1 MYQVKERILL
11 VEALGLLHNLGD
23 GCRGQ
28 NRGRDGRGT
37 ATGAIACI
45 AQLGSATAV
54 AGRRQLSRHGD
65 SRRGTA
71 TAVTERRQPS
81 PRRQPSRKGY
91 EDHQSATAYSITI
104 GLSRR
109 LALATP
115 VAKWRWVS
123 PYMGVAMAMFA
134 KWRWVSPNGDE
145 VIAVIK
151 ILHGEGFAMPRR
163 LSPCGDS
170 RRQGC
175 ATGPLCSTDRF
186 PSAVTVLITPLVWP

>member
-1 MYQVKERILL
+1 MDHWGKSRWSVSGARRTEPTTCEPQLNTLTTTPPSPPPPNERRCRDTAI
-11 VEALGLLHNLGD
+11 GLINCRDIGPVAQPWRRLSRPKSRSRRSRNGD
-23 GCRGQ
+23 RW
-28 NRGRDGRGT
+28 
-37 ATGAIACI
+37 AAIACI

-123 PYMGVAMAMFA
+123 PYGDGCRHGDGCRQMAMGVA
-134 KWRWVSPNGDE
+134 KWR
-145 VIAVIK
+145 
-151 ILHGEGFAMPRR
+151 
-163 LSPCGDS
+163 
-170 RRQGC
+170 
-175 ATGPLCSTDRF
+175 
-186 PSAVTVLITPLVWP
+186 

>member
-1 MYQVKERILL
+1 MWYLLTTWGGGERYH
-11 VEALGLLHNLGD
+11 VNLYHL
-23 GCRGQ
+23 GCRIVAQGRYSS
-28 NRGRDGRGT
+28 NRRTHQPPHIVALNPVPDIGPVAQPWRRLSRPKSRSRRSRNGDRW
-37 ATGAIACI
+37 AAIACI

-123 PYMGVAMAMFA
+123 PYGDGCRHGDGCRQMAMGVA
-134 KWRWVSPNGDE
+134 KWR
-145 VIAVIK
+145 
-151 ILHGEGFAMPRR
+151 
-163 LSPCGDS
+163 
-170 RRQGC
+170 
-175 ATGPLCSTDRF
+175 
-186 PSAVTVLITPLVWP
+186 